1 VFSDCVNAYKSGWSA
16 YAGDIKPTTTLIM
29 LDNCLNLLQASQ
41 VQQLQI
47 YTESEDPESIITED
61 QW

>member
-1 VFSDCVNAYKSGWSA
+1 MTQIIKRNYE
-16 YAGDIKPTTTLIM
+16 KPTTTLIM

-41 VQQLQI
+41 IQQLQI
-47 YTESEDPESIITED
+47 YTESEDPESITTEY

>member
-1 VFSDCVNAYKSGWSA
+1 MTQIIKRNYE
-16 YAGDIKPTTTLIM
+16 KPTTTLIM

-47 YTESEDPESIITED
+47 YTDPTEQEYEITED

>member
-1 VFSDCVNAYKSGWSA
+1 MTQIMKRNYE
-16 YAGDIKPTTTLIM
+16 KPATTLIM

-41 VQQLQI
+41 IQQLQI
-47 YTESEDPESIITED
+47 YTESEEPEYETTE